1 MLIPYIQRTSMYL
14 PNNFKHK
21 HLPVDLTDKWLENFT
36 DQIYRYFFLI
46 KKNYYKKVQL
56 RFLTMKRTS
65 KFDGLKFLAS
75 IKITGKSNQ

>member
-1 MLIPYIQRTSMYL
+1 MYL

-21 HLPVDLTDKWLENFT
+21 HLPVNLTDKWLENFT

>member
-36 DQIYRYFFLI
+36 DQIRYRYFFLI
-46 KKNYYKKVQL
+46 KKKLLQESAV
-56 RFLTMKRTS
+56 S
-65 KFDGLKFLAS
+65 KIFNHEKD
-75 IKITGKSNQ
+75 Q

>member
-1 MLIPYIQRTSMYL
+1 MYL

-46 KKNYYKKVQL
+46 KKNYYKKVRL
-56 RFLTMKRTS
+56 VF
-65 KFDGLKFLAS
+65 
-75 IKITGKSNQ
+75 KIFNHEKDQ